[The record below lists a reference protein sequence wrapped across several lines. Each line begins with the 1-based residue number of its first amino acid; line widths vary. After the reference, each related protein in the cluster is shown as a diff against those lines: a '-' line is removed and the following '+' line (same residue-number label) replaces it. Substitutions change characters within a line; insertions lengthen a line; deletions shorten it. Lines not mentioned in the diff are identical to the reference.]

1 MITLL
6 MIFLLADFRLGLW
19 SMIPNFLPVLV
30 GLGVMG
36 MLDLP
41 LDAMSILVGSIAI
54 GLAVDDTVHFM
65 HNFRR
70 NQHNSSGCTGGCGKN
85 TNFNWTGHASYHH
98 RSFRWFFH
106 LHYFVYEQPY
116 FFWSDYRFD
125 HYHRV
130 VWRYPACPSNDGFD
144 LQKSAFQLN
153 KQGNTMMFFKIISNT
168 ISITIFS
175 ILISGTIMFPEK
187 VFALNGREIMEKVN
201 ARDTG
206 DRSITEMEMILID
219 KKGKKRVRKLK
230 TYSLEQGKHS
240 KSLMFFISP
249 ADVKNTGFLTYD
261 YDESGKDD
269 DQWLFLPALKKTKRI
284 ASGDKSGSFMGSDLN
299 YSDMTSPDLDL
310 YDYTL
315 MKETEVKGQKVW
327 QIKAVPK
334 TKDEAKKSGY
344 SKSVVFIRQDN
355 YVMIRG
361 VRWIHKK
368 KRNKYLDVRKL
379 EKIDGIWVSTE
390 MHVTTKSGKKT
401 LHKTIMK
408 QKNIHFNHD
417 EVIEKLFTIRRLE
430 KGL

>member
-1 MITLL
+1 
-6 MIFLLADFRLGLW
+6 
-19 SMIPNFLPVLV
+19 
-30 GLGVMG
+30 
-36 MLDLP
+36 
-41 LDAMSILVGSIAI
+41 
-54 GLAVDDTVHFM
+54 
-65 HNFRR
+65 
-70 NQHNSSGCTGGCGKN
+70 
-85 TNFNWTGHASYHH
+85 
-98 RSFRWFFH
+98 
-106 LHYFVYEQPY
+106 
-116 FFWSDYRFD
+116 
-125 HYHRV
+125 
-130 VWRYPACPSNDGFD
+130 
-144 LQKSAFQLN
+144 
-153 KQGNTMMFFKIISNT
+153 MMFKKIISNT
-168 ISITIFS
+168 INITIFS
-175 ILISGTIMFPEK
+175 ILISGTIMLPEK

-206 DRSITEMEMILID
+206 DRSISEMEMILID

-284 ASGDKSGSFMGSDLN
+284 AASNKSGSFMGSDLN

-315 MKETEVKGQKVW
+315 MKETEVNGQKVW
-327 QIKAVPK
+327 QIKSVPK
-334 TKDEAKKSGY
+334 TKAEAEKSGY

-361 VRWIHKK
+361 VRWVHKK

-390 MHVTTKSGKKT
+390 LHVTTKSGKKT
-401 LHKTIMK
+401 LHKTILK
-408 QKNIHFNHD
+408 QKNVHFNQD
-417 EVIEKLFTIRRLE
+417 EVNEDLFSIRRLE

>member
-1 MITLL
+1 M
-6 MIFLLADFRLGLW
+6 
-19 SMIPNFLPVLV
+19 
-30 GLGVMG
+30 
-36 MLDLP
+36 
-41 LDAMSILVGSIAI
+41 MS
-54 GLAVDDTVHFM
+54 
-65 HNFRR
+65 N
-70 NQHNSSGCTGGCGKN
+70 
-85 TNFNWTGHASYHH
+85 
-98 RSFRWFFH
+98 
-106 LHYFVYEQPY
+106 
-116 FFWSDYRFD
+116 
-125 HYHRV
+125 
-130 VWRYPACPSNDGFD
+130 
-144 LQKSAFQLN
+144 
-153 KQGNTMMFFKIISNT
+153 KIISNT

-175 ILISGTIMFPEK
+175 ILISGTTMFPEK

-219 KKGKKRVRKLK
+219 KKGNKRVRKLK
-230 TYSLEQGKHS
+230 TFGLEKGKDSL
-240 KSLMFFISP
+240 SLMFFLSP
-249 ADVKNTGFLTYD
+249 ADVRNTGFLTFD

-269 DQWLFLPALKKTKRI
+269 DQWLFLPALRKTKRI
-284 ASGDKSGSFMGSDLN
+284 AAGDKSGSFMGSDLN

-334 TKDEAKKSGY
+334 TKAEAKKSGY

-361 VRWIHKK
+361 VRWVHKK

-379 EKIDGIWVSTE
+379 DKIDGIWVSTE
-390 MHVTTKSGKKT
+390 MHVTTKSGKKI

-408 QKNIHFNHD
+408 QKNIHFNQD
-417 EVIEKLFTIRRLE
+417 EVNEDLFSIRRLE

>member
-1 MITLL
+1 
-6 MIFLLADFRLGLW
+6 
-19 SMIPNFLPVLV
+19 
-30 GLGVMG
+30 
-36 MLDLP
+36 
-41 LDAMSILVGSIAI
+41 
-54 GLAVDDTVHFM
+54 
-65 HNFRR
+65 
-70 NQHNSSGCTGGCGKN
+70 
-85 TNFNWTGHASYHH
+85 
-98 RSFRWFFH
+98 
-106 LHYFVYEQPY
+106 
-116 FFWSDYRFD
+116 
-125 HYHRV
+125 
-130 VWRYPACPSNDGFD
+130 
-144 LQKSAFQLN
+144 
-153 KQGNTMMFFKIISNT
+153 MMFNKIISNT

-175 ILISGTIMFPEK
+175 ILISGTTMFPEK

-219 KKGKKRVRKLK
+219 KKGNKRVRKLK
-230 TYSLEQGKHS
+230 TFGLEKGKDSL
-240 KSLMFFISP
+240 SLMFFLSP
-249 ADVKNTGFLTYD
+249 ADVRNTGFLTFD

-269 DQWLFLPALKKTKRI
+269 DQWLFLPALRKTKRI
-284 ASGDKSGSFMGSDLN
+284 AAGDKSGSFMGSDLN
-299 YSDMTSPDLDL
+299 YSDMTSPDLNL
-310 YDYTL
+310 YEYTL

-334 TKDEAKKSGY
+334 TKAEAEKSGY

-361 VRWIHKK
+361 VRWVHKK

-408 QKNIHFNHD
+408 QKNIHFNQD
-417 EVIEKLFTIRRLE
+417 EVNDNLFTIRRLE